1 VQPETWERG
10 VDLLAF
16 QDTQIQESLPMVLH
30 EMDDYGAGSEIRESG
45 AIQISR
51 VINVDTGEGVLYCCS
66 TPPGRSNHT
75 RGWASLS
82 TLNRGVMMSK
92 EIDALIAE
100 HILNNTEGTLKLP
113 AYSTSIEDAWRV
125 VEYIDSCIPRIER
138 IGGRGTYMKTWFA
151 LEKGVTIWQAGL
163 KYIDDYGDEYFRRT
177 GSEEHESAPMAI
189 CLAAL
194 RIFKIKPGAQNV
206 TTQYDQ
212 SAEQE

>member
-1 VQPETWERG
+1 
-10 VDLLAF
+10 
-16 QDTQIQESLPMVLH
+16 
-30 EMDDYGAGSEIRESG
+30 MDDYGAGSEIRKSG

-75 RGWASLS
+75 RGWASLP
-82 TLNRGVMMSK
+82 TLVRGVMMSRI
-92 EIDALIAE
+92 IDALVAE
-100 HILNNTEGTLKLP
+100 HIFGHTNIQLVENTPHNFFDYMSDANGVTFIIP
-113 AYSTSIEDAWRV
+113 QYSSSIDEAWKV

-151 LEKGVTIWQAGL
+151 LEKGVSSWQAGL
-163 KYIDDYGDEYFRRT
+163 KYEDDWGDEYFRRT
-177 GSEEHESAPMAI
+177 GSGEHKSAPMAI

-194 RIFKIKPGAQNV
+194 RIFKIKPGEWNV
-206 TTQYDQ
+206 ITQYDQ